1 MKRPG
6 RVLARTVIAALAALF
21 VVGWIQSSAPSV
33 SLVSAGVDDLDKF
46 AVVDMADAIDRVA
59 GVSAETR

>member
-6 RVLARTVIAALAALF
+6 RVLARTALAALAALF
-21 VVGWIQSSAPSV
+21 VVGWIQSSAPSA
-33 SLVSAGVDDLDKF
+33 SLVSAGAEDLEKF

-59 GVSAETR
+59 GASAETR